1 MVLKDE
7 LPGLSVEDIKGR
19 SRDGNKGELDLILFK
34 QKVRLALIA
43 KGLQW
48 FEDSPGA
55 KWIHD
60 EVATKTQDFVVWAA
74 TERGS
79 LHWRAGRS
87 PSEIAF
93 LNLLVDIMFKKTYD
107 APLKIAVRAS
117 QSAEEALQK
126 DGIVQAVQ
134 AVEEK
139 RAEEKPAPE
148 QNG

>member
-1 MVLKDE
+1 M
-7 LPGLSVEDIKGR
+7 GR
-19 SRDGNKGELDLILFK
+19 YGE
-34 QKVRLALIA
+34 RLLA
-43 KGLQW
+43 
-48 FEDSPGA
+48 
-55 KWIHD
+55 
-60 EVATKTQDFVVWAA
+60 DFVGGA
-74 TERGS
+74 
-79 LHWRAGRS
+79 LP

-139 RAEEKPAPE
+139 RAEEKPPAEKQGGPH
-148 QNG
+148 G

>member
-1 MVLKDE
+1 M
-7 LPGLSVEDIKGR
+7 
-19 SRDGNKGELDLILFK
+19 
-34 QKVRLALIA
+34 
-43 KGLQW
+43 QW

-60 EVATKTQDFVVWAA
+60 EVATKTQDFVVWAD

-79 LHWRAGRS
+79 LRWRAGRS
-87 PSEIAF
+87 PAEIAF
-93 LNLLVDIMFKKTYD
+93 LNLIVDIMFKKTYD

-148 QNG
+148 NMVIPWMILATHASRRC